1 MKNSFKLKALCA
13 ALAVSAASAVSASQI
28 YLDIGT
34 NYTGSSVDK
43 VNATSTGL
51 KDQVLYQYRSTT
63 FVTDLDGNG
72 IDAGDSIKTMVG
84 LAANGGSTAN
94 SFVSGFDPTQV
105 LGSDSNNGF
114 GINWSMTFTG
124 SNLQGQVSGLSQDGV
139 VLLSYAAGGVIQ
151 MLLQTTAAPAYDNF
165 MNLLVGG
172 GGPTGISTLLTGIP
186 SFTGLTSL
194 HQDLFHSGDI
204 TCGGATDLKSLMACN
219 PNPVTVNFI
228 GSQDAKVFATSFGVE
243 GTDSEGHK
251 IYSIS
256 TNHSG
261 SLVFNV
267 PEPSMLLLMG
277 GALLGLGLSSRRRV
291 KQED

>member
-1 MKNSFKLKALCA
+1 MKNTFKLKALCA
-13 ALAVSAASAVSASQI
+13 ALAVSAASAASASQI

-43 VNATSTGL
+43 VNSTSTGL
-51 KDQVLYQYRSTT
+51 KDQVLYQYKSTT

-72 IDAGDSIKTMVG
+72 IDAGDSIRTMVG
-84 LAANGGSTAN
+84 LAAIGGTTAN

-105 LGSDSNNGF
+105 LGSDSNNGY
-114 GINWSMTFTG
+114 GNAWSMTFTG
-124 SNLQGQVSGLSQDGV
+124 SNLLGQVSGLTAGGV

-151 MLLQTTAAPAYDNF
+151 MLLQTTAVPAYDNF
-165 MNLLVGG
+165 INLLVGG

-186 SFTGLTSL
+186 SFAGLTSS

-204 TCGGATDLKSLMACN
+204 TCGGASDLKSLMACN
-219 PNPVTVNFI
+219 PSPVTVNFV
-228 GSQDAKVFATSFGVE
+228 GSQDAKVLATDFGLF
-243 GTDSEGHK
+243 GTDSAGHK

-277 GALLGLGLSSRRRV
+277 CAFLGLGLSRRR
-291 KQED
+291 QT